1 LENICLPKV
10 RYLPFKYGIFC
21 FGGGIK
27 AYTSYI
33 KKNMIIRVN
42 LTEMAEALN
51 DPTIIHVFCGPK
63 HWIKRTKTPYEKGP
77 DCDKYQTIFY
87 NYAKKT

>member
-1 LENICLPKV
+1 
-10 RYLPFKYGIFC
+10 
-21 FGGGIK
+21 
-27 AYTSYI
+27 
-33 KKNMIIRVN
+33 
-42 LTEMAEALN
+42 MAEALN